1 MSQFIYVLP
10 TNSRIANLI
19 TSKAQKNYEAKT
31 LDLFFDIPQN
41 TFLVGS
47 HNSEDALTYMMPLG
61 FKTYAPPGAD
71 MLLLPRSS
79 SGNLRK
85 LSPTIMDPPYIERLK
100 AANIEV
106 YDTDAI
112 TLANTMGYID
122 WDYRNEWKALVRT
135 VRDITLDNE
144 RAYLQAIVLESSKYI
159 FKIVDDIAQ
168 IPKEY
173 LDTQRG
179 ENGFGSTN

>member
-1 MSQFIYVLP
+1 MSNFIYVLP
-10 TNSRIANLI
+10 TSSRVGNLM
-19 TSKAQKNYEAKT
+19 TSKMKQNYEAKT
-31 LDLFFDIPQN
+31 LDLFFDIPAN

-47 HNSEDALTYMMPLG
+47 HNSEDSLTYMIPLG

-85 LSPTIMDPPYIERLK
+85 LSPTIMDPPYLERLR
-100 AANIEV
+100 ASNIEV
-106 YDTDAI
+106 FDTDAI
-112 TLANTMGYID
+112 SLANTTGYID

-135 VRDITLDNE
+135 VRDITIDNE
-144 RAYLQAIVLESSKYI
+144 RAYLQGITLEPSKYI

-173 LDTQRG
+173 IDTQRG
-179 ENGFGSTN
+179 QNGFGSTN